1 MKKKFTNLSWQWNV
15 KLVLVYILEECICMF
30 YMPKYLQVF
39 LQVKRSAL
47 KSLDYTC
54 VTDAAYLLY

>member
-1 MKKKFTNLSWQWNV
+1 
-15 KLVLVYILEECICMF
+15 MF

-39 LQVKRSAL
+39 LQVKQSAL